1 MNSRITLHPAAK
13 DDIDFIVNIDSNTD
27 IWLVEDEIEADKE
40 KARETTIEKLNSD
53 WYKYFVVRLNDD
65 RQTPIGLV
73 YIWHY
78 VISRSSWEIGYCILP
93 EFQRM
98 GYCYEAVSILLK
110 YAFEDYGAHRVVAMC
125 SSRNEASW
133 RILEKIGMT
142 REGVFRQELQSDNGW
157 VDQLFYAML
166 DSEYKGCAGGV

>member
-1 MNSRITLHPAAK
+1 MNLRINLHPATK
-13 DDIDFIVNIDSNTD
+13 DDVDFIVDIDSNTN

-40 KARETTIEKLNSD
+40 KTRGTTIERLSGD
-53 WYKYFVVRLNDD
+53 WYKYFVVRLNNDQ
-65 RQTPIGLV
+65 QTPIGVV

-78 VISRSSWEIGYCILP
+78 VTSRKSWEIGYCILP
-93 EFQRM
+93 EFRRK
-98 GYCYEAVSILLK
+98 GYCYEAVSILLM

-125 SSRNEASW
+125 SFRNEASW

-142 REGVFRQELQSDNGW
+142 REGTFRQELPCDNDW

-166 DSEYKGCAGGV
+166 DSEYKILCP